1 MKLIKLNYIQALF
14 KLQHEALSKF
24 GPRGRQ
30 LKMAANEKIVSVV
43 DDDLNTTELFHVALS
58 ENIDGISV
66 VSFNDPVIALEHFAA
81 NKDAYVLV
89 ISDLRM
95 PGLNGLE
102 LLKKVKSSN
111 PKVRTILMSAYNFDE
126 DLLFLKY
133 MEEGTI
139 DSSIDK
145 PVTINRLCQR
155 VRDELENYQVN
166 S

>member
-1 MKLIKLNYIQALF
+1 M
-14 KLQHEALSKF
+14 
-24 GPRGRQ
+24 
-30 LKMAANEKIVSVV
+30 KIVSVV

-58 ENIDGISV
+58 ENVDGISV

-102 LLKKVKSSN
+102 LLKKVKNSN

-133 MEEGTI
+133 MKEGII

-155 VRDELENYQVN
+155 VRDELELYQL
-166 S
+166 STIGK

>member
-1 MKLIKLNYIQALF
+1 
-14 KLQHEALSKF
+14 
-24 GPRGRQ
+24 
-30 LKMAANEKIVSVV
+30 MAANEKIVSVV

-66 VSFNDPVIALEHFAA
+66 ASFNDPVIALEHFAA

-133 MEEGTI
+133 MEEGII

-145 PVTINRLCQR
+145 PVTIDRLCQR
-155 VRDELENYQVN
+155 VRDELENYQLVN